1 MGFAGRWGDTH
12 GASHGTPPP
21 AHPNPLPNKT
31 HHCQPSAFPPG
42 LRALCRTRGGR
53 EEGRS
58 SPPPPQISLCIA
70 GLGLPNCLTDRQ
82 HIPSSAAY
90 APAAPTSLIPTLG
103 IPKSVGP
110 SPHGDRGQRV
120 PAGRWAPKKD
130 QKSSRWR
137 AHLPPPSED
146 RSPWMAA
153 VKPWKAPE
161 MALGLAGEE
170 RGRGQAE
177 DPVEPPH
184 PGAGST
190 RSATGAAP
198 SPAV

>member
-1 MGFAGRWGDTH
+1 MAPPLQPIQTPSPTKPTTASPPLSHPGCGPCAGH
-12 GASHGTPPP
+12 GGPRRKAG
-21 AHPNPLPNKT
+21 A
-31 HHCQPSAFPPG
+31 A
-42 LRALCRTRGGR
+42 
-53 EEGRS
+53 
-58 SPPPPQISLCIA
+58 PPPPQISLCIA

-130 QKSSRWR
+130 QKSGRWR

-146 RSPWMAA
+146 RSPGMAA

-190 RSATGAAP
+190 RSPTGAAP